1 MFSALIYL
9 EPVFPQTKSQ
19 SANCTVKYGNYTSPF
34 LIVNTMP
41 PVAWGT
47 VAAFACGAATAALA
61 MRLLRPAPISQESAP
76 APSPGV
82 GEEDR
87 SGADCGAAESHARR
101 SATHIIS
108 AESLRR
114 FAAQVFEHCGVLPD
128 DARVAAEILVLA
140 DLRGIDSHGI
150 ARLKAYYLMLRKGAI
165 NPRPDV
171 RILRETAS
179 TAVVDGDGLGLVVA
193 PKANAIAM
201 RKAKECGSGWVSVR
215 NTNHYGIAGA
225 YALQSAENSEMIG
238 FSMTNTSPIVAPLFG
253 KRRMLGTNPIAVAF
267 PCDSRE
273 GKNTP
278 VVIDL
283 ATSVVPF
290 GKVEECAR
298 VGSRLLPGWA
308 IDAKGTSA

>member
-1 MFSALIYL
+1 
-9 EPVFPQTKSQ
+9 
-19 SANCTVKYGNYTSPF
+19 
-34 LIVNTMP
+34 MP
-41 PVAWGT
+41 PVAWGRSLP
-47 VAAFACGAATAALA
+47 ACGAATAASRCA
-61 MRLLRPAPISQESAP
+61 CCAPRRFRRKAHPRPRQA
-76 APSPGV
+76 

-87 SGADCGAAESHARR
+87 SGADCGAAESHDEGV
-101 SATHIIS
+101 THIIS
-108 AESLRR
+108 AEPPRR
-114 FAAQVFEHCGVLPD
+114 LPQVFEHCGVLPD

-179 TAVVDGDGLGLVVA
+179 TAVVDGDNGLGLVVA

-308 IDAKGTSA
+308 IDAKGNECLSPEQDDGRSLANSGR